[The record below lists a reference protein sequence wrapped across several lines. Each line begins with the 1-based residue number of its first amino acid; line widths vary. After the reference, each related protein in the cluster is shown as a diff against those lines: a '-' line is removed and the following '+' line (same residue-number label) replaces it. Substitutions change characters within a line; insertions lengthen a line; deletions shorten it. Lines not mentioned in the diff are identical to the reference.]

1 MARKAQNGRLESIYD
16 SIEENPGERPGFL
29 AKLLNL
35 PRSSVTR
42 SLPTM
47 EEEGYLLS
55 EDNNGGL
62 WPFRRKK

>member
-1 MARKAQNGRLESIYD
+1 MARKAEPKRLENIYE
-16 SIEENPGERPGFL
+16 SIEEYPGERPGFF
-29 AKLLNL
+29 AKLLGL

-47 EEEGYLLS
+47 EEDGYLLS
-55 EDNNGGL
+55 EDEDGGL